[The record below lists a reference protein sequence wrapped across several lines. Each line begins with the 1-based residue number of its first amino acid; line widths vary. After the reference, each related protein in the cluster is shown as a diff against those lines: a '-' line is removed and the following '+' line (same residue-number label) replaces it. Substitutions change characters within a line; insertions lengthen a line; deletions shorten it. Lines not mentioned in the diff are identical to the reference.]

1 MSEPNQ
7 MPPSEQAPP
16 SRVTSSLW
24 EFVAL
29 YFCEG
34 APIGF
39 LWWALPTL
47 LAKEQVPVERIAI
60 LTSLLAL
67 PWSFKFLFGP
77 LVDACRSSWWSYRE
91 WALVAQGLMGLLLL
105 PLLWLNWREQTTWL
119 VVTLMAHALA
129 AAIQDCAID
138 AVAIHVVPV
147 ERRGDL
153 NGRMQAGML
162 LGRSLFG
169 GGALIIAAVLGKI
182 GLVVL
187 LVGCIWG
194 TMFVTRRLATEH
206 LPRHLFADYVR
217 HVTAAALRLATWG
230 GVAVALLA
238 GAGFEATGALSGP
251 MLLHVGLTQ
260 EQIGGLY
267 AIPVVALTLIGG
279 LLGGLTADRWGSRGS
294 LVLWLVAC
302 SLCVLLV
309 AILANADSRGTLILL
324 LAAWLA
330 MYFCVGGF
338 TASSYA
344 WFMQLTDPRLGAT
357 QFSLYMS
364 ATNGCEALAARSA
377 GGLFSRGGYGL
388 AFAIPAIVSLLVA
401 ATIGGIARW
410 TSKGGKPAARP

>member
-1 MSEPNQ
+1 
-7 MPPSEQAPP
+7 
-16 SRVTSSLW
+16 
-24 EFVAL
+24 
-29 YFCEG
+29 
-34 APIGF
+34 
-39 LWWALPTL
+39 
-47 LAKEQVPVERIAI
+47 
-60 LTSLLAL
+60 
-67 PWSFKFLFGP
+67 
-77 LVDACRSSWWSYRE
+77 
-91 WALVAQGLMGLLLL
+91 
-105 PLLWLNWREQTTWL
+105 
-119 VVTLMAHALA
+119 
-129 AAIQDCAID
+129 
-138 AVAIHVVPV
+138 
-147 ERRGDL
+147 
-153 NGRMQAGML
+153 
-162 LGRSLFG
+162 
-169 GGALIIAAVLGKI
+169 
-182 GLVVL
+182 
-187 LVGCIWG
+187 
-194 TMFVTRRLATEH
+194 
-206 LPRHLFADYVR
+206 
-217 HVTAAALRLATWG
+217 
-230 GVAVALLA
+230 
-238 GAGFEATGALSGP
+238 

-279 LLGGLTADRWGSRGS
+279 LLGGLTADRWGSRGA

>member
-1 MSEPNQ
+1 MNEPNRL
-7 MPPSEQAPP
+7 PPGGQATPP
-16 SRVTSSLW
+16 PATSSLW

-47 LAKEQVPVERIAI
+47 LKQEDVSVERIAI

-67 PWSFKFLFGP
+67 PWSFKFLFAP
-77 LVDACRSSWWSYRE
+77 LVDACRGAWWSYRE
-91 WALVAQGLMGLLLL
+91 WALVAQGLMGLFLL
-105 PLLWLNWREQTTWL
+105 PLLWLDWREQAGWL
-119 VVTLMAHALA
+119 VATLMAHALA

-138 AVAIHVVPV
+138 AVAIHVVPA
-147 ERRGDL
+147 ERRGAL

-169 GGALIIAAVLGKI
+169 GGTLIIAVALGKI
-182 GLVVL
+182 GLIVL

-194 TMFVTRRLATEH
+194 TMFVTRRLATDH
-206 LPRHLFADYVR
+206 LPRHSFTGYVR
-217 HVTAAALRLATWG
+217 QVAAAAVRPATWG

-251 MLLHVGLTQ
+251 MLLAVGLTQ
-260 EQIGGLY
+260 PQIGGLY
-267 AIPVVALTLIGG
+267 AIPVVALSLVGG
-279 LLGGLTADRWGSRGS
+279 LLGGLSADRWGSRAA
-294 LVLWLVAC
+294 LVGWLVAC
-302 SLCVLLV
+302 SCCVLLV
-309 AILANADSRGTLILL
+309 AALAAGGSGGAIVLL
-324 LAAWLA
+324 LGAWLA

-344 WFMQLTDPRLGAT
+344 WFMHLTNPRLGAT

-364 ATNGCEALAARSA
+364 ATNGCEALAARGA
-377 GGLFSRGGYGL
+377 GAIYPRGGYGL
-388 AFAIPAIVSLLVA
+388 AFAIPAVVSLLVA
-401 ATIGGIARW
+401 AAIGGMALWAPDDRK
-410 TSKGGKPAARP
+410 TPAAP